1 MAEVKTFAEI
11 VDYVNEQGQDIE
23 VFIPLADSGSA
34 LGGVAAFIDSV
45 DIPVKVRLLGDA
57 DKITKVIA
65 DKGLEKNLRSGNV
78 EMIPAAGMDEA
89 FGRTLDGIDRGK
101 NQIILKGNS
110 TSDQLM
116 KGLLQQKEKIIDKGN
131 IISHSRLF
139 EMPAGM
145 LLMSDGGINVVSNI
159 ADDEKRSGLLEK
171 IKRNNRTLA
180 SMFGIDPASMFIP
193 GDAGGLNEL
202 KETVEERFSDI
213 STFPRLIQYHWIG
226 PANILYKAS
235 ASTPWESRFEKEL
248 PLSVSGTASVFTRS
262 DTGRQFIVAA
272 PEKGAGITEK
282 EALLREVLRAARE
295 LGIVRPKTAILDF
308 TEQYDTFINTPSIA
322 ESRELVDRFA
332 GENAVVEGPMAFD
345 LAASRR
351 AAEIKKFES
360 RVSGEADILFMPEF
374 TAGALL
380 AGVYRNWNYLGLPWK
395 AADISFGGPVPIL
408 VPSRSDTPEHKLRSV
423 IAAAYIS
430 LHIS

>member
-1 MAEVKTFAEI
+1 MAEVQSFTEI

-23 VFIPLADSGSA
+23 VVIPLADSGSA
-34 LGGVAAFIDSV
+34 LGGVAAFIDAV
-45 DIPVKVRLLGDA
+45 EIPVKVRLIGDA
-57 DKITKVIA
+57 DNITKVIT
-65 DKGLEKNLRSGNV
+65 DKGLEKNLRTGNV
-78 EMIPAAGMDEA
+78 EIIPADGMDEA
-89 FGRTLDGIDRGK
+89 FSRTLDGIDRGK

-116 KGLLQQKEKIIDKGN
+116 KGLLQRKEKIIDKGN

-159 ADDEKRSGLLEK
+159 ADDEKRSNLLEK

-193 GDAGGLNEL
+193 GDAGGLDEL
-202 KETVEERFSDI
+202 SETVKERFSDLA
-213 STFPRLIQYHWIG
+213 TFPRLIQFPWIG

-235 ASTPWESRFEKEL
+235 ASTPWKPLFEKEL
-248 PLSVSGTASVFTRS
+248 SLTASGTASVFTRS

-282 EALLREVLRAARE
+282 EELLREVLRAARD
-295 LGIVRPKTAILDF
+295 LGIAGPKTAILDF
-308 TEQYDTFINTPSIA
+308 TEQYETFMNTPSIA
-322 ESRELVDRFA
+322 ESRELVKRFA
-332 GENAVVEGPMAFD
+332 GEDAVIEGPMAFD

-360 RVSGEADILFMPEF
+360 RVSGEADILFMPDF
-374 TAGALL
+374 TAGPLL
-380 AGVYRNWNYLGLPWK
+380 REVYRNWEYLALPWK
-395 AADISFGGPVPIL
+395 GADISFGGPVPIL

-423 IAAAYIS
+423 IAAAFIS